1 MPRCARSCRCAC
13 AVPGTV
19 RVVTSTRPD
28 QFRVEMPDG
37 LVIERLPVGLA
48 HGLWRV
54 AFIASG
60 ADFIVD
66 EPPLADFLD
75 SEPPRGLGF
84 PSDRVTLDGV
94 GAALLESG
102 GSGVAEGSGDERE
115 IRFTYLDNGLTG
127 LRITYTYEG
136 TVLASEVVDLSD

>member
-1 MPRCARSCRCAC
+1 
-13 AVPGTV
+13 
-19 RVVTSTRPD
+19 
-28 QFRVEMPDG
+28 MPDG

-54 AFIASG
+54 VFIASG
-60 ADFIVD
+60 ADFVD
-66 EPPLADFLD
+66 EPPLADFPD
-75 SEPPRGLGF
+75 SEPPRVLGF

-94 GAALLESG
+94 GAPLESG
-102 GSGVAEGSGDERE
+102 PGSVTEGSGDEQEERL
-115 IRFTYLDNGLTG
+115 TYLDNGLTG